1 MNLVGPKQINAN
13 AAFDAVKASSRG
25 AHVEKPKTGEGWVQ
39 PKRQPL
45 TF

>member
-13 AAFDAVKASSRG
+13 AAFDAVKANNRNSH
-25 AHVEKPKTGEGWVQ
+25 AEKPKTGEGWVQ

-45 TF
+45 TL